1 MFRRNRIQ
9 KTSLALVVVTSLLT
23 SKKELLQTWPVDQS
37 QTETSNKDRQK
48 GKKKGEREGSRKGP
62 RDYGIVRNQF

>member
-48 GKKKGEREGSRKGP
+48 GKRREKEKDPEKVLEIMG
-62 RDYGIVRNQF
+62 